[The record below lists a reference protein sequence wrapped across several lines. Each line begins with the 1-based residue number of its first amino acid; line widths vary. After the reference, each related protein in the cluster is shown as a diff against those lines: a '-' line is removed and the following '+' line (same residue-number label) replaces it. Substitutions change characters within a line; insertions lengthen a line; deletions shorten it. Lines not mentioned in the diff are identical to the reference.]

1 MPISRARIFFVLLFG
16 IGAASFASIIIRIT
30 PAPSPVIA
38 AGRMLFASLLITP
51 FFFKSLRAHRN
62 ELTLHRLRWALL
74 AGIFLAG
81 HFALWIESLKHT
93 TVVSSVVLVAMN
105 PIFVA
110 LIAPTFFKE
119 RLSLRGWLAIFIALF
134 GAILIAGPTLQS
146 ASLTTGNL
154 FSLGGA
160 LCAAGY
166 VLIGRK
172 LRPDLS
178 LLNYIYPV
186 YTFAA
191 LLLLIFTFISRTP
204 IFSYQP
210 KTYLLILLLAIGP
223 QILGHTSFN
232 WALKFLPAPV
242 VAMSILGE
250 PVGTTILSAFLL
262 CQPPTTHE
270 IAGGLLICTGIYLVA
285 RKP

>member
-1 MPISRARIFFVLLFG
+1 MPISRARIFFVLLLG

-38 AGRMLFASLLITP
+38 AGRMLFASLLLTP

-62 ELTLHRLRWALL
+62 ELTLRRLCWALL

-81 HFALWIESLKHT
+81 HFALWIESLTHT

-110 LIAPTFFKE
+110 LIAPTFFQE

-134 GAILIAGPTLQS
+134 GAILVAGPTLQS

-154 FSLGGA
+154 LSLGGA

-191 LLLLIFTFISRTP
+191 LLLLFLAFISRTP
-204 IFSYQP
+204 ILGYQP
-210 KTYLLILLLAIGP
+210 KIYLLIFLLAVGP

-250 PVGTTILSAFLL
+250 PVGTTILSALLL
-262 CQPPTTHE
+262 CQPPTTLE
-270 IAGGLLICTGIYLVA
+270 VAGGLLICTGIYLVA